1 MEQIE
6 KIQPITT
13 KVSGHRVIISDKVF
27 SEIIA
32 VINKQTEAINGLI
45 DKTNDNYESIETL
58 DSSLKELANALSKL

>member
-27 SEIIA
+27 SEIIT
-32 VINKQTEAINGLI
+32 VINKQTEVINALI
-45 DKTNDNYESIETL
+45 DNTNTNNHAIETL
-58 DSSLKELANALSKL
+58 DSSIKELANAINKL